1 MRILASLGVI
11 GYLWFVA
18 VSGFWLMSVATA
30 SPQEVDAKAAQ
41 AINKIT
47 EAGTNAIIDE
57 VKSQPIKII
66 GDALTK

>member
-1 MRILASLGVI
+1 MRIIAILGMI

-18 VSGFWLMSVATA
+18 VSGFWLITVATA
-30 SPQEVDAKAAQ
+30 SPQDVEAKAAQ

-66 GDALTK
+66 GDAFTK